1 MHPAMELILSIVSLA
16 LFVGTAAAF
25 AARRPVLLSGLGAAF
40 VPVAAASTI
49 VTWWGFSH
57 GLTAA
62 LLALGLGLPLLG
74 LALYAIDRIWAPF
87 CLEMT
92 YATLLCWVLWPA
104 LVMVNLVAAAVRT
117 VADLFA

>member
-1 MHPAMELILSIVSLA
+1 MQPAMELILSIVSLA

-25 AARRPVLLSGLGAAF
+25 AGRRPVLLCALGAAF
-40 VPVAAASTI
+40 VPVAAATT
-49 VTWWGFSH
+49 VALWWGANH
-57 GLTAA
+57 GLAIA
-62 LLALGLGLPLLG
+62 LLAVGLGLPLLG

-104 LVMVNLVAAAVRT
+104 LVVVNLVAAAVHT
-117 VADLFA
+117 VAALFR

>member
-1 MHPAMELILSIVSLA
+1 MDLILSIASLA

-25 AARRPVLLSGLGAAF
+25 AGRRPVLLSALGAAF
-40 VPVAAASTI
+40 VPVTVVTTVVIWWGGSHTLTI
-49 VTWWGFSH
+49 V
-57 GLTAA
+57 LMAV
-62 LLALGLGLPLLG
+62 GLGLPLVG

-104 LVMVNLVAAAVRT
+104 LVMVNLVAAMIHT
-117 VADLFA
+117 VVALF